1 MEESYN
7 NSTADSTVYNAVNS
21 TVNSTVDS
29 KKLYDDCYYPLENYI
44 EHPQLINKTELF
56 DAFSTDIIARYIHYR
71 SNPNP
76 ALNTNPAL
84 NPTELRI
91 GYILYMEAD
100 SNINIK
106 NKMNKLLNYMV
117 QLKNPNI
124 YVKSHWVI
132 DETRISIELVPI
144 NKIKVKVIILENNK
158 DYAIKMLISEII
170 YNIKKK
176 DKKYN
181 KYLEKIDTSYQK

>member
-1 MEESYN
+1 MEEEQN
-7 NSTADSTVYNAVNS
+7 IIDN
-21 TVNSTVDS
+21 
-29 KKLYDDCYYPLENYI
+29 KKLYDDCYYPIEHYI
-44 EHPQLINKTELF
+44 EHKQLINKTDLF

-76 ALNTNPAL
+76 NP
-84 NPTELRI
+84 NPNPNLGPNPSPNPPVSTELRI

-100 SNINIK
+100 TNINIK

-132 DETRISIELVPI
+132 DETRTNAGLVPI
-144 NKIKVKVIILENNK
+144 NKIKVKVIVLENNK
-158 DYAIKMLISEII
+158 DYAIKMLINEFL

-181 KYLEKIDTSYQK
+181 KYLEKIDTSLQKK

>member
-1 MEESYN
+1 MEEVESINTIN
-7 NSTADSTVYNAVNS
+7 NNTVSN
-21 TVNSTVDS
+21 

-44 EHPQLINKTELF
+44 EHKQLINKTELF

-71 SNPNP
+71 SNSPVS
-76 ALNTNPAL
+76 
-84 NPTELRI
+84 TELRI

-100 SNINIK
+100 TNINIK

-132 DETRISIELVPI
+132 EDTCSNAGLVPI
-144 NKIKVKVIILENNK
+144 NKIKVKVIVLENNK
-158 DYAIKMLISEII
+158 DYAIKMLIGEMI

-176 DKKYN
+176 DKKYS
-181 KYLEKIDTSYQK
+181 KYLEKVDITQKKE

>member
-1 MEESYN
+1 MEEQN
-7 NSTADSTVYNAVNS
+7 ITDN
-21 TVNSTVDS
+21 
-29 KKLYDDCYYPLENYI
+29 KKLYDDCYYPTENYI
-44 EHPQLINKTELF
+44 EHKQIINKIDLF

-71 SNPNP
+71 SNQHQPLP
-76 ALNTNPAL
+76 QHQPPSPSTD
-84 NPTELRI
+84 LRI
-91 GYILYMEAD
+91 GYILYMEVD
-100 SNINIK
+100 TNINIK

-132 DETRISIELVPI
+132 DETCSGI
-144 NKIKVKVIILENNK
+144 NKIKVKVIVLENNK
-158 DYAIKMLISEII
+158 DYAIKMLINEII

-181 KYLEKIDTSYQK
+181 KYLEKIDTSLQK

>member
-1 MEESYN
+1 MEEQN
-7 NSTADSTVYNAVNS
+7 IIDN
-21 TVNSTVDS
+21 
-29 KKLYDDCYYPLENYI
+29 KKLYDDCYYPNENYI
-44 EHPQLINKTELF
+44 EHKQLINKIDLF

-71 SNPNP
+71 SNQAQFPQSLQFP
-76 ALNTNPAL
+76 QTPQS
-84 NPTELRI
+84 TQSTDLRI
-91 GYILYMEAD
+91 GYILYMEVD
-100 SNINIK
+100 TNINIK

-132 DETRISIELVPI
+132 DETCSGI
-144 NKIKVKVIILENNK
+144 NKIKVKVIVLENNK
-158 DYAIKMLISEII
+158 DYAIKMLINEMI

-181 KYLEKIDTSYQK
+181 KYLEKIDTLVKK

>member
-1 MEESYN
+1 MEEVESINTIN
-7 NSTADSTVYNAVNS
+7 NN
-21 TVNSTVDS
+21 TVNN

-44 EHPQLINKTELF
+44 EHKQLINKTELF

-71 SNPNP
+71 SNSPVS
-76 ALNTNPAL
+76 
-84 NPTELRI
+84 TELRI

-100 SNINIK
+100 TNINIK

-132 DETRISIELVPI
+132 EDTCSNAELVPI
-144 NKIKVKVIILENNK
+144 NKIKVKVIVLENNK
-158 DYAIKMLISEII
+158 DYAIKMLIGEMI

-176 DKKYN
+176 DKKYS
-181 KYLEKIDTSYQK
+181 KYLEKVDITQKKE